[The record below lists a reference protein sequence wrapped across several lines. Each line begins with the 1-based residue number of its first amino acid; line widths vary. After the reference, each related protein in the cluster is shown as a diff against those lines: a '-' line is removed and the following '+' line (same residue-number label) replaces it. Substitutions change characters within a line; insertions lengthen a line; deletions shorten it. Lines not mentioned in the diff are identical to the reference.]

1 MLQKSNIED
10 NEINLSELFATLWS
24 HKLLIILFTG
34 LSIFLA
40 GYHAVNTEQKF
51 TATSIFQIKDANT
64 DSGFSISG
72 ELGALAAIA
81 GLNTAGS
88 ASSTELLL
96 ERAIKREFILEMKR
110 KVGLD
115 RDPYFNLTPEL
126 QRSFMESNNQENSW
140 MEKITTR

>member
-72 ELGALAAIA
+72 ELGLW
-81 GLNTAGS
+81 LQS
-88 ASSTELLL
+88 
-96 ERAIKREFILEMKR
+96 RA
-110 KVGLD
+110 
-115 RDPYFNLTPEL
+115 
-126 QRSFMESNNQENSW
+126 
-140 MEKITTR
+140 